1 MRDSTKTKT
10 QLLNELKEMR
20 QRVFELE
27 QSEAKRKQ
35 AEEALQKGEE
45 CFRQIY
51 QNMAIGV
58 ARVTLEFCIESA
70 NDAYCHMLGY
80 REDELIG
87 KHLKDIT
94 HPEIL
99 EENLQKQALL
109 AAGKIDHYRME
120 KQFIHKNGRIVYG
133 ILDANLVRDTQ
144 GQPVYFIG
152 SVLDITENKRA
163 EEALRESHERLFT
176 ILNSIDADVY
186 VSDMET
192 YEILFTNQ
200 HMQTHFGEDVV
211 GKACW
216 DVFRD
221 NSGPCIHCT
230 NNQLIDADGN
240 PAEVVI
246 WEAQNPITGKWYINY
261 DRAIQWMDGRIVRL
275 QVATDITERKQVE
288 IALRESEERYKF
300 LAENMADIVWTL
312 DQNFNT
318 TYVSPSIQKVLG
330 FTPEERKQ
338 QTLEEAITP
347 ESVQQTIMLFAEE
360 MQRDIEP
367 NTDLERYV
375 SIETEYYHADGQT
388 VWMENSVKAIR
399 GHSGAIIGIY
409 GSSRDITDRKRVEAA
424 LIEGETQFRTLFES
438 SPIGIGVVDHQGN
451 LLLFN
456 DAMLQSGGFSA
467 TDIQEIGNVAAL
479 YQNSDQRNEALK
491 RFQEQGFLK
500 NFPAQFKRKD
510 GTYYDALLS
519 LSHLHFRGKPC
530 IQAIV
535 QDITE
540 RKRTEEALQESQRR
554 LSTLMSNLPG
564 MAYRCMNDPN
574 WTMEFVSDGCLPLT
588 GYKPDELVGNA
599 QLSYAEIIHPEDRQI
614 VWDTVQAGLKTQRS
628 FQLLYRIITAS
639 KNIKWVWEQGQGIL
653 GTENDVIT
661 LEGFITDITDRVQI
675 ESTLRENEARLKDAQ
690 RVAHVG
696 NWELDLVTGKL
707 WWSDE
712 VYRIFGVQ
720 PQEFKA
726 TYDAFLS
733 HVYPDDRDFVNDAYT
748 ASVKNNQPYNIVHRL
763 QTKDGSIKY
772 INERCETEY
781 DASGQALRSM
791 GTVQDITDRV
801 QAENALK
808 KYAAQLETLNT
819 IAAAL
824 TTSLEL
830 DQVLELILDQIG
842 KVILFDS
849 GAIFL
854 YEDAGL
860 RVMVDRNLT
869 RSPRGHLFPG
879 EDELFAEILQTHYLI
894 GQQFP
899 GGNTIEIG
907 CSLENFSQQRHR
919 RPRDG

>member
-1 MRDSTKTKT
+1 
-10 QLLNELKEMR
+10 
-20 QRVFELE
+20 
-27 QSEAKRKQ
+27 
-35 AEEALQKGEE
+35 
-45 CFRQIY
+45 
-51 QNMAIGV
+51 
-58 ARVTLEFCIESA
+58 
-70 NDAYCHMLGY
+70 
-80 REDELIG
+80 
-87 KHLKDIT
+87 
-94 HPEIL
+94 
-99 EENLQKQALL
+99 
-109 AAGKIDHYRME
+109 
-120 KQFIHKNGRIVYG
+120 
-133 ILDANLVRDTQ
+133 
-144 GQPVYFIG
+144 
-152 SVLDITENKRA
+152 
-163 EEALRESHERLFT
+163 
-176 ILNSIDADVY
+176 
-186 VSDMET
+186 
-192 YEILFTNQ
+192 
-200 HMQTHFGEDVV
+200 
-211 GKACW
+211 
-216 DVFRD
+216 
-221 NSGPCIHCT
+221 
-230 NNQLIDADGN
+230 
-240 PAEVVI
+240 
-246 WEAQNPITGKWYINY
+246 
-261 DRAIQWMDGRIVRL
+261 
-275 QVATDITERKQVE
+275 
-288 IALRESEERYKF
+288 
-300 LAENMADIVWTL
+300 
-312 DQNFNT
+312 
-318 TYVSPSIQKVLG
+318 
-330 FTPEERKQ
+330 
-338 QTLEEAITP
+338 
-347 ESVQQTIMLFAEE
+347 MLFAEE

-763 QTKDGSIKY
+763 QTKDGSI
-772 INERCETEY
+772 
-781 DASGQALRSM
+781 DM
-791 GTVQDITDRV
+791 VQTG
-801 QAENALK
+801 AK
-808 KYAAQLETLNT
+808 KVPSSFT
-819 IAAAL
+819 I
-824 TTSLEL
+824 
-830 DQVLELILDQIG
+830 
-842 KVILFDS
+842 
-849 GAIFL
+849 
-854 YEDAGL
+854 
-860 RVMVDRNLT
+860 
-869 RSPRGHLFPG
+869 
-879 EDELFAEILQTHYLI
+879 
-894 GQQFP
+894 
-899 GGNTIEIG
+899 
-907 CSLENFSQQRHR
+907 
-919 RPRDG
+919 